1 MLWCRDKMRRRSQGL
16 AFNDKKRIISQG
28 LVREIMLWIATT
40 IITAALAVFVVH
52 YFGLKVSVL
61 GQSMEPLLSNGQNVL
76 IDSMTYKLAGIHKGD
91 VIAFYPGGNT
101 SAHPYIKRVAG
112 VSGDVIQIVDGE
124 LLVNGVPDG
133 ESSAYDKMEDAG
145 IAENALTLENNEYF
159 VLGDNRNNS
168 EDSRSAGIGA
178 VTESMIIGKAWLSL
192 PSGDSGM
199 SFIGN

>member
-1 MLWCRDKMRRRSQGL
+1 MRRRSQGL
-16 AFNDKKRIISQG
+16 AFNDKKRTISQG

-52 YFGLKVSVL
+52 YFGLKVSVI
-61 GQSMEPLLSNGQNVL
+61 GQSMEPLLTNGQNVL
-76 IDSMTYKLAGIHKGD
+76 IDSMTYKLVGIHKGD

-112 VSGDVIQIVDGE
+112 VPGDVIQIVDGE

-133 ESSAYDKMEDAG
+133 DSSECDKMEDAG
-145 IAENALTLENNEYF
+145 IAENAMTLENNEYF

-178 VTESMIIGKAWLSL
+178 VTDSMIIGKAWLSL

-199 SFIGN
+199 SFIGS

>member
-1 MLWCRDKMRRRSQGL
+1 MRRRSQGL
-16 AFNDKKRIISQG
+16 AFNDKKRTISQG

-52 YFGLKVSVL
+52 YFGLKVSVI
-61 GQSMEPLLSNGQNVL
+61 GQSMEPLLTNGQNVL
-76 IDSMTYKLAGIHKGD
+76 IDSMTYKLVGIHKGD

-112 VSGDVIQIVDGE
+112 VPGDVIQIVDGE

-133 ESSAYDKMEDAG
+133 DRSEYDKMEDAG
-145 IAENALTLENNEYF
+145 IAENAMTLENNEYF

-178 VTESMIIGKAWLSL
+178 VTDSMIIGKAWLSL

-199 SFIGN
+199 SFIGS

>member
-1 MLWCRDKMRRRSQGL
+1 M
-16 AFNDKKRIISQG
+16 
-28 LVREIMLWIATT
+28 
-40 IITAALAVFVVH
+40 AV
-52 YFGLKVSVL
+52 Y
-61 GQSMEPLLSNGQNVL
+61 
-76 IDSMTYKLAGIHKGD
+76 
-91 VIAFYPGGNT
+91 
-101 SAHPYIKRVAG
+101 
-112 VSGDVIQIVDGE
+112 
-124 LLVNGVPDG
+124 
-133 ESSAYDKMEDAG
+133 AG

>member
-1 MLWCRDKMRRRSQGL
+1 
-16 AFNDKKRIISQG
+16 
-28 LVREIMLWIATT
+28 MLWIATT

-52 YFGLKVSVL
+52 YFGLKVSVI
-61 GQSMEPLLSNGQNVL
+61 GQSMEPLLTNGQNVL
-76 IDSMTYKLAGIHKGD
+76 IDSITYKLVGIHKGD

-112 VSGDVIQIVDGE
+112 VPGDVIQIVDGE

-133 ESSAYDKMEDAG
+133 DSSEYDKMEDAG
-145 IAENALTLENNEYF
+145 IAENAITLENNEYF

-178 VTESMIIGKAWLSL
+178 VTDSMIIGKAWLSL

-199 SFIGN
+199 SFIGS

>member
-1 MLWCRDKMRRRSQGL
+1 MRRRSQGL
-16 AFNDKKRIISQG
+16 AFNDKKRTISQG

-52 YFGLKVSVL
+52 YFGLKVSVI
-61 GQSMEPLLSNGQNVL
+61 GQSMEPLLTNGQNVL
-76 IDSMTYKLAGIHKGD
+76 IDSMTYKLVGIHKGD

-112 VSGDVIQIVDGE
+112 VPGDVIQIVDGE

-133 ESSAYDKMEDAG
+133 DSSEYDKMEDAG
-145 IAENALTLENNEYF
+145 IAENAMTLENNEYF

-178 VTESMIIGKAWLSL
+178 VTDSMIIGKAWLSL

-199 SFIGN
+199 SFIGS

>member
-1 MLWCRDKMRRRSQGL
+1 MRRRSQGL
-16 AFNDKKRIISQG
+16 AFNDKKRTISQG

-52 YFGLKVSVL
+52 YFGLKVSVI
-61 GQSMEPLLSNGQNVL
+61 GQSMEPLLTNGQNVL
-76 IDSMTYKLAGIHKGD
+76 IDSITYKLVGIHKGD

-112 VSGDVIQIVDGE
+112 VPGDVIQIVDGE

-133 ESSAYDKMEDAG
+133 DSSEYDKMEDAG
-145 IAENALTLENNEYF
+145 IAENAITLENNEYF

-178 VTESMIIGKAWLSL
+178 VTDSMIIGKAWLSL

-199 SFIGN
+199 SFIGS

>member
-1 MLWCRDKMRRRSQGL
+1 MRRRSQGL
-16 AFNDKKRIISQG
+16 AFNDKKRTISQG

-52 YFGLKVSVL
+52 YFGLKVSVI
-61 GQSMEPLLSNGQNVL
+61 GQSMEPLLTNGQNVL
-76 IDSMTYKLAGIHKGD
+76 IDSMTYKLVGIHKGD

-112 VSGDVIQIVDGE
+112 VPGDVIQIVDGE

-133 ESSAYDKMEDAG
+133 DSSEYDKMGDAG
-145 IAENALTLENNEYF
+145 IAENAMTLENNEYF

-178 VTESMIIGKAWLSL
+178 VTDSMIIGKAWLSL

-199 SFIGN
+199 SFIGS

>member
-133 ESSAYDKMEDAG
+133 ESSEYDKMEDAG